1 MKQEIIEFK
10 QDVINR
16 LSRVYY
22 DELLYF
28 TAYVPDALINFN
40 DVLLLKKDKNIFRI
54 PIVLFKNL

>member
-40 DVLLLKKDKNIFRI
+40 DVLLLKKRTKIYFAYQ
-54 PIVLFKNL
+54 